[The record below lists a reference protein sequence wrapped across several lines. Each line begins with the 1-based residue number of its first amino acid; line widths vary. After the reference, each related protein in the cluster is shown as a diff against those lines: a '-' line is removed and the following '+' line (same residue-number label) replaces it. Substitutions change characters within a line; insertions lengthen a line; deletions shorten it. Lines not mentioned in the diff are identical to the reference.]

1 MPVKLAEWGC
11 DELLWNSMPMGAH
24 KDLTRFVCLDEES
37 TDELAKNRIQTMK
50 DILAFHFMGGP
61 GGAWDRMS
69 WDNAMAAWSQEEADK
84 RQRAKDAIKAE
95 RAAARAALRAAK
107 EAEEGDQNK
116 ADE

>member
-1 MPVKLAEWGC
+1 
-11 DELLWNSMPMGAH
+11 
-24 KDLTRFVCLDEES
+24 
-37 TDELAKNRIQTMK
+37 
-50 DILAFHFMGGP
+50 
-61 GGAWDRMS
+61 MS